1 LTGFLFC
8 GYDIVM
14 TIDDEF
20 MDDIDEEEELDA
32 DAITYA
38 CEDCDHRWE
47 PDELDEMIC
56 PMCGS
61 ANIVEL

>member
-1 LTGFLFC
+1 
-8 GYDIVM
+8 M
-14 TIDDEF
+14 AIDDEF

-47 PDELDEMIC
+47 PDDNDEMIC

-61 ANIVEL
+61 SNIVEL